1 MKKQKMKLKDKVQF
15 SIIIGIFA
23 VIVSACVISIL
34 HNDMTASAEDNFRKL
49 EQQVSV
55 TVPKAENANG
65 VTNSK
70 NSDTYENTSYST
82 GHNVSS
88 LEKKNNECIGWLTV
102 NDTGISYP
110 VMQSTTD
117 HQKYSNRDFNGNYS
131 FNGTPFLDY
140 RCSLKS
146 ANMIIYGH
154 HMNDGSMFGTLMN
167 YTRKSYRDSHKTITF
182 ETRNGTKEYTV
193 FSVMKTTVD
202 DDWYKFVSAESAEKF
217 CKRVAYANEHSIYN
231 TGLKPSMSHKLLTLS
246 TCTNESEEERLIV
259 IAYEN

>member
-23 VIVSACVISIL
+23 VIVSACVISIR
-34 HNDMTASAEDNFRKL
+34 HNDMTASAEDNFRRL

-55 TVPKAENANG
+55 TVPNDNVHK
-65 VTNSK
+65 K
-70 NSDTYENTSYST
+70 ENTSTIEGRSYSY
-82 GHNVSS
+82 GHNVSTLS
-88 LEKKNNECIGWLTV
+88 KKNNECIGWLTV

-117 HQKYSNRDFNGNYS
+117 HQKYLSRDFNGNYS
-131 FNGTPFLDY
+131 LSGTPFLDY
-140 RCSLKS
+140 RCSLES

-167 YTRKSYRDSHKTITF
+167 YIRKSYRDSHKTITF

-202 DDWYKFVSAESAEKF
+202 DDWYKFVYAESAEKF

-231 TGLKPSMSHKLLTLS
+231 TGIKPSMSHKLLTLS
-246 TCTNESEEERLIV
+246 TCTNASEDERLLV

>member
-23 VIVSACVISIL
+23 VIVSACVISIR

-55 TVPKAENANG
+55 TVPNDNVHKKEMTSTIG
-65 VTNSK
+65 GR
-70 NSDTYENTSYST
+70 SYSY
-82 GHNVSS
+82 GHNVSTLS
-88 LEKKNNECIGWLTV
+88 KKNNECIGWLTV

-110 VMQSTTD
+110 VMQSATD
-117 HQKYSNRDFNGNYS
+117 HQKYLSRDFNGNYS
-131 FNGTPFLDY
+131 LSGTPFLDY

-154 HMNDGSMFGTLMN
+154 HMNDGGMFGALTN
-167 YTRKSYRDSHKTITF
+167 YTRKSYRDSNPTITF
-182 ETRNGTKEYTV
+182 EIKDGVKKYTV

-231 TGLKPSMSHKLLTLS
+231 TGIKPSMSHKLLTLS
-246 TCTNESEEERLIV
+246 TCTNESEDERLIV

>member
-55 TVPKAENANG
+55 TVSDDDNRQVDDKSN
-65 VTNSK
+65 TNIK
-70 NSDTYENTSYST
+70 NTSYST

-117 HQKYSNRDFNGNYS
+117 HQKYLNRDFNGNYS
-131 FNGTPFLDY
+131 LSGTPFLDY

-154 HMNDGSMFGTLMN
+154 HMNDGGMFGALTN

-182 ETRNGTKEYTV
+182 ETRNGTKRRTA
-193 FSVMKTTVD
+193 SVN
-202 DDWYKFVSAESAEKF
+202 WW
-217 CKRVAYANEHSIYN
+217 R
-231 TGLKPSMSHKLLTLS
+231 
-246 TCTNESEEERLIV
+246 
-259 IAYEN
+259 

>member
-55 TVPKAENANG
+55 TVPKVENANG

-102 NDTGISYP
+102 KGTGISYP
-110 VMQSTTD
+110 VMQSTAD
-117 HQKYSNRDFNGNYS
+117 HQKYLNRDFNGNYS
-131 FNGTPFLDY
+131 LSGTPFLDY
-140 RCSLKS
+140 RCSLES

-154 HMNDGSMFGTLMN
+154 HMNDGSMFGALMN
-167 YTRKSYRDSHKTITF
+167 YTRKSYRDLHKTINF
-182 ETRNGTKEYTV
+182 ETRDGTKEYTV
-193 FSVMKTTVD
+193 FSVMKTTSND
-202 DDWYKFVSAESAEKF
+202 TWYKFIEAKSAEKF
-217 CKRVAYANEHSIYN
+217 CKRIAYAKENSLYTSGI
-231 TGLKPSMSHKLLTLS
+231 TPSASHQLLTLS
-246 TCTNESEEERLIV
+246 TCTNASEDERLIV